1 MTRKKIG
8 QLAAVSVLLFG
19 GAPVLSGCSVGMA
32 VSGKESPNLAACRV
46 GATQA
51 EIQAEL
57 GRPTS
62 SRMLENGDSVCTYEY
77 EIGNDP
83 SAARA
88 VLHGGMDVLTL
99 GLWEVVGTPLE
110 AVQGQKFEMTVTYGP
125 DGKAKAIESRHLKS
139 GL

>member
-1 MTRKKIG
+1 MKNSSTAELQHTREVRAS
-8 QLAAVSVLLFG
+8 LESTVVLL
-19 GAPVLSGCSVGMA
+19 VLPGSEPAMRVRA
-32 VSGKESPNLAACRV
+32 SP
-46 GATQA
+46 
-51 EIQAEL
+51 
-57 GRPTS
+57 
-62 SRMLENGDSVCTYEY
+62 
-77 EIGNDP
+77 
-83 SAARA
+83 AARA